1 MTSVVFLDVKGQFS
15 DRSFLRDLPLKLC
28 VFDHH
33 YPLQSGG
40 LLFHLNMTTLDLV
53 GGLRAEFPLLG
64 VVRRLASRGLVP
76 WHCCHGLLPLHHVCL
91 RFIQQMNFVNQVG
104 ENHFCSGYS
113 WLAEQVDLTGSRGGV
128 VFLGANFGWLIFPP
142 IGLQIT
148 LGPTFLNPPLSWGCA
163 LLWPLER
170 RSLPS
175 QLRFTSNFT
184 IFCSA
189 RKLVSSPI
197 FRFN

>member
-40 LLFHLNMTTLDLV
+40 LLFYLSMTTTDLE
-53 GGLRAEFPLLG
+53 GWLRAEFPLLG

-76 WHCCHGLLPLHHVCL
+76 WHCCHGILPLHHVCL

-104 ENHFCSGYS
+104 ENEFCSGYS

-148 LGPTFLNPPLSWGCA
+148 SKGQHFKIHLSAGAVLFSGPWSVGLFHLSLGSY
-163 LLWPLER
+163 
-170 RSLPS
+170 
-175 QLRFTSNFT
+175 QT

-189 RKLVSSPI
+189 
-197 FRFN
+197 